1 MKYVNPVSFL
11 ETVHGGPVDT
21 ENTAALSLLR
31 KKMLAELE
39 LSDDKQF
46 KINQWTFDKHQLL
59 QFFDKLTAG
68 NELRYHAQ
76 IAADPVL
83 LHFLETGEITG
94 RFADSPLYNENG
106 FLKFISPYYEP
117 LFTNAVLDSLKHQRL
132 QNTSYLFTNP
142 WLLDGEH
149 TTTSY
154 RRIFRYTQVLEEH
167 LKIIIGKL
175 RNGVF
180 IRWKDLSVWANIT
193 LVQQLN
199 ILPRGF
205 HEFRSDYG
213 ICLINVGLAIYQKD
227 FQNGMAILNLVEKLQ
242 TTEYVQEENKRWK
255 QRILEHK
262 KEQRKKMSL
271 SQRVGYFI
279 GPLKPR
285 WITEEGAGVLLILIS
300 VFLFLTFLTSLPK
313 RKLQPKAAT
322 QSEYFTDAITY
333 EPVKYLLS
341 NLQTDSIYP
350 LNNKD
355 TNQTPI
361 TGDDVYGPD
370 FMAALQKPLFPNTTD
385 PAVLKTVNDRLKDRK
400 PGATISAPKSNTA
413 HRQSL
418 HLYNRLIV
426 PAIAMIQTPD
436 TFYSC
441 YIAPADSA
449 YVPLQLTV
457 NQLYV
462 YAGQLWNGSKEA
474 RAPMDDARAYRV
486 KGFFLMPYKNS
497 RQFLKESSLIFK
509 LDPNYWATSDRNIPI
524 EIGLTDSTSLYFN
537 LLENN
542 AAGIELEIGN

>member
-1 MKYVNPVSFL
+1 MKYVNPLSFL
-11 ETVHGGPVDT
+11 EAVHGGPVDT
-21 ENTAALSLLR
+21 GNSAVLSLLR
-31 KKMLAELE
+31 KKMLAELD
-39 LSDDKQF
+39 LSDDKQLKVNDWVF
-46 KINQWTFDKHQLL
+46 NKHQLL
-59 QFFDKLTAG
+59 QFFDQLSLG

-83 LHFLETGEITG
+83 LHFLETGDITG
-94 RFADSPLYNENG
+94 RFADNPLYEENA

-117 LFTNAVLDSLKHQRL
+117 LFTNAVLDSLKHQEL
-132 QNTSYLFTNP
+132 QNTSHLFANP

-180 IRWKDLSVWANIT
+180 IRWKELSVWANIT

-213 ICLINVGLAIYQKD
+213 IGLINVGLAIYQKD
-227 FQNGMAILNLVEKLQ
+227 FQNGMAILDLVEKLQ

-255 QRILEHK
+255 ERMLEHK
-262 KEQRKKMSL
+262 KELRKKMSL

-300 VFLFLTFLTSLPK
+300 VFVFLTFLTSLPK
-313 RKLQPKAAT
+313 KKPQPKAAT

-355 TNQTPI
+355 TSKTLK

-370 FMAALQKPLFPNTTD
+370 FIAALKKND
-385 PAVLKTVNDRLKDRK
+385 PTVLKKVDDRLKDRK
-400 PGATISAPKSNTA
+400 PGATVSAPKANTA

-426 PAIAMIQTPD
+426 PFIAMIQTPD

-449 YVPLQLTV
+449 YLPLQLAV

-462 YAGQLWNGSKEA
+462 YAGQHWDGTKEA
-474 RAPMDDARAYRV
+474 KYPMSDVHAYRA
-486 KGFFLMPYKNS
+486 KGFFLLPYKNS
-497 RQFLKESSLIFK
+497 KDFLKESSLIFK
-509 LDPNYWATSDRNIPI
+509 LDPNYWATSNRNIPI
-524 EIGLTDSTSLYFN
+524 EIGLTDSTSLHFN

-542 AAGIELEIGN
+542 AAGIELEIAN

>member
-39 LSDDKQF
+39 LSDDKQL

-117 LFTNAVLDSLKHQRL
+117 LFANAVLDSLKHQRL
-132 QNTSYLFTNP
+132 QNTIDLFANP
-142 WLLDGEH
+142 LLLDGEH
-149 TTTSY
+149 TTTCY
-154 RRIFRYTQVLEEH
+154 GRIFRYVRVLEER
-167 LKIIIGKL
+167 LKIIIAKL
-175 RNGVF
+175 RAGEVIPLRELWPF
-180 IRWKDLSVWANIT
+180 ANIT
-193 LVQQLN
+193 LVKQLN
-199 ILPRGF
+199 QLPYAF
-205 HEFRSDYG
+205 YEWRSDYG
-213 ICLINVGLAIYQKD
+213 ISLINLGLAIYRND
-227 FQNGMAILNLVEKLQ
+227 FTNGMAIVGLTGKLQ
-242 TTEYVQEENKRWK
+242 TSEYVQEEMARWK
-255 QRILEHK
+255 TKMKEYW
-262 KEQRKKMSL
+262 KEQEKKMSL
-271 SQRVGYFI
+271 AQRIGRWVAPIRPKWLSEQGAGSLIIGVAVALIFVINVRPMFTRPNPTLSAPVNYFI
-279 GPLKPR
+279 
-285 WITEEGAGVLLILIS
+285 
-300 VFLFLTFLTSLPK
+300 TSRTK
-313 RKLQPKAAT
+313 EAM
-322 QSEYFTDAITY
+322 
-333 EPVKYLLS
+333 KYLLF
-341 NLQTDSIYP
+341 NLQTDSIYTP
-350 LNNKD
+350 YRDVSK
-355 TNQTPI
+355 TPI

-370 FMAALQKPLFPNTTD
+370 FMAALQKPLFLNTTD